1 MCSNEDILHK
11 GGQLAPLYYLGYIYS
26 EIQIYL
32 FIQNVYFEINQKK
45 IILSKQIN
53 LSKYCSTL
61 LQPHLDMYSIYSIH
75 KGGQLAPL
83 YYLGYLYSQIQIYLF
98 IQNVYFE
105 INQKKI
111 ILSKQINLSKY
122 CSTLLQPHLDTYSI
136 YSILYTENIRAI
148 TKYLFFYQYTTHL
161 ELHIAKCT

>member
-1 MCSNEDILHK
+1 MCSNEDIL
-11 GGQLAPLYYLGYIYS
+11 
-26 EIQIYL
+26 
-32 FIQNVYFEINQKK
+32 
-45 IILSKQIN
+45 
-53 LSKYCSTL
+53 
-61 LQPHLDMYSIYSIH
+61 H

-98 IQNVYFE
+98 IQNVYLE

-148 TKYLFFYQYTTHL
+148 TKYLFFISTQPTWNCILQNALDRDATSYLNL
-161 ELHIAKCT
+161 ELPVFRHFLAELILALFYLEKIIQSPT

>member
-1 MCSNEDILHK
+1 MCSNEDVLHK

-26 EIQIYL
+26 
-32 FIQNVYFEINQKK
+32 
-45 IILSKQIN
+45 
-53 LSKYCSTL
+53 
-61 LQPHLDMYSIYSIH
+61 
-75 KGGQLAPL
+75 
-83 YYLGYLYSQIQIYLF
+83 QIQIYLF

-105 INQKKI
+105 INYKKI

-148 TKYLFFYQYTTHL
+148 TKYLFFIRTQPTWNCILQNALDRDATSYLNL
-161 ELHIAKCT
+161 ELPVFRHFLAELILALFYLEKIIQSLT